1 VKTVRL
7 LRNGHLLLEVASAV
21 QSRIVNKLDNL
32 AGCPVTASPHRTL
45 NTCKGVIR
53 CAQLVD
59 CDEDETLRE
68 LKPQGVSAIY
78 NITVKDNSGGSRNTN
93 TFIITFKTP
102 SVPKYLHIGYLRLP
116 VSTYIPNPLR
126 CFNCQKFGHGK
137 NACRGRE
144 TCAKC
149 GQVGHIS
156 DHCTNE
162 PKCLNCNGNHSAF
175 DKNCP
180 KWVFEKKVQQV
191 KAERGISFIEAR
203 KIVSAE
209 SEGRL
214 AQGVAPQ
221 LL

>member
-1 VKTVRL
+1 
-7 LRNGHLLLEVASAV
+7 
-21 QSRIVNKLDNL
+21 VNKPDNL

-45 NTCKGVIR
+45 NTCKEVIR

-59 CDEDETLRE
+59 CDEEETLRE
-68 LKPQGVSAIY
+68 LKPQGVSAIT

-102 SVPKYLHIGYLRLP
+102 TIPKHLHIGYLRLP
-116 VSTYIPNPLR
+116 VSTYIPNLLH
-126 CFNCQKFGHGK
+126 CFNCQKFDHGK
-137 NACRGRE
+137 NASRGRE

-162 PKCLNCNGNHSAF
+162 PKCLICNGNHSAF

-180 KWVFEKKVQQV
+180 
-191 KAERGISFIEAR
+191 
-203 KIVSAE
+203 
-209 SEGRL
+209 
-214 AQGVAPQ
+214 
-221 LL
+221 